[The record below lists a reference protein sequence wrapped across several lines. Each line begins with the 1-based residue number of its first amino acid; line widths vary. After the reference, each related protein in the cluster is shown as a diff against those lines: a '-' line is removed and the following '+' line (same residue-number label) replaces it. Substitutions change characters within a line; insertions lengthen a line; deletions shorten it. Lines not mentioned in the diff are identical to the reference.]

1 MRVRWTYVLT
11 GTLLPVALGA
21 PFALPHVL
29 DRHGSAVIGTREAA
43 PPAVPNTVVE
53 MAALP
58 RPAHPAEAPRALVHV
73 TLPASVDRPSL
84 ATVGVHETTAA
95 RAVPASHWIRRHP
108 AAPVETRAAE
118 APPALPTATV
128 TPIVANL
135 NSTDAPAQASAPV
148 TSPVPLPALAPTPL
162 TPVAD
167 GAWRDDH
174 QHDQGDGHRH
184 GHGD

>member
-29 DRHGSAVIGTREAA
+29 DRHGSAVIGAREAA

-58 RPAHPAEAPRALVHV
+58 QPARPAVAPRALVHV

-84 ATVGVHETTAA
+84 ASVRVRAA
-95 RAVPASHWIRRHP
+95 SVPRAVPASHWIRHHP
-108 AAPVETRAAE
+108 AAPVETPAAP
-118 APPALPTATV
+118 APPAVPTATV

-135 NSTDAPAQASAPV
+135 NSTDVPAEASAPV
-148 TSPVPLPALAPTPL
+148 TSPVSPVPTPTPL
-162 TPVAD
+162 TPVGPAP
-167 GAWRDDH
+167 
-174 QHDQGDGHRH
+174 DGHRH